1 MRLKMRSKKR
11 SNQALALFGGLF
23 VGLWGVAPG
32 SAWAALHSAVLPSEA
47 PHFNSA
53 EGAVQRPVFFATLIN
68 DSDRLL
74 QNCRIEMAEDL
85 PFVLDYQVT
94 ERVQNQPTGP
104 ANTPAIISPRSAQ
117 SFSFSLRL
125 RETVYVQAQNVGFR
139 FVCDSTAPAPIVEG
153 INTVRLSAGSPPT
166 PELLSAVAV
175 SSSDGILQLDA
186 GASGERCQ
194 LVPFPGAESAPCAVG
209 AYAFA
214 LVNTSDEARE
224 LSLVETSGMH
234 FTQLCRT
241 DASGNCIDTALP
253 QSPLAVTLDASTA
266 ATFSAFVVTLDDF
279 AFNPFA
285 DFQGAGIE
293 VFERNFV
300 GEREFVL
307 RESLR
312 TNAPPFEW
320 SARIETVDGI
330 DLLRV
335 EGSLWISSG
344 CVRGAL
350 QPVFDAQVPSDEQH
364 LELREVSRFPGQI
377 VACPQAVVKTAVSYL
392 SDISVDGITSVVIRH
407 PVNRITLPI
416 QR

>member
-1 MRLKMRSKKR
+1 MQSKMRS
-11 SNQALALFGGLF
+11 NQLLALALF
-23 VGLWGVAPG
+23 VGLLGTVPG

-47 PHFNSA
+47 PHFNGDEGSA
-53 EGAVQRPVFFATLIN
+53 QQPVFFATLIN
-68 DSDRLL
+68 DSDQLL
-74 QNCRIEMAEDL
+74 QNCRIEMALEL
-85 PFVLDYQVT
+85 PFILDYQVT
-94 ERVQNQPTGP
+94 EPVQNRPAGP

-125 RETVYVQAQNVGFR
+125 SEDVYVEAQDVGFR
-139 FVCDSTAPAPIVEG
+139 FVCDSMVPAPIVEG

-175 SSSDGILQLDA
+175 ASSDGILQLNA
-186 GASGERCQ
+186 GSNTANGERCE
-194 LVPFPGAESAPCAVG
+194 LIPFPGAESAPCAVG

-214 LVNTSDEARE
+214 LVNTSNESRE
-224 LSLVETSGMH
+224 LSLAETSGMH

-241 DASGNCIDTALP
+241 DASGSCIDTALP
-253 QSPLAVTLDASTA
+253 QSPLAVTLDASAA

-279 AFNPFA
+279 AFHPFA
-285 DFQGAGIE
+285 EFQGVGIA
-293 VFERNFV
+293 VFERNI
-300 GEREFVL
+300 GGDNEFVL

-320 SARIETVDGI
+320 SARIGTVDGI
-330 DLLRV
+330 DTLRV
-335 EGSLWISSG
+335 AGSLWVSSG

-350 QPVFDAQVPSDEQH
+350 QPVFDAQIPPDELH
-364 LELREVSRFPGQI
+364 LELREVNRFPEQT
-377 VACPQAVVKTAVSYL
+377 VACPQAVVKTAVTYL

-407 PVNRITLPI
+407 PVNRIALPI